1 MAHTLR
7 QVVEDGQDDP
17 EFFILQVDLINA
29 YNMADREATFKEIE
43 RLFPECLSWVMT
55 CYGVEAELVFGDTVI
70 CSSVGFHQ
78 GDPLAS
84 LLFSLNL

>member
-70 CSSVGFHQ
+70 CKGTPW
-78 GDPLAS
+78 PLSCSPSISS
-84 LLFSLNL
+84 LLLR